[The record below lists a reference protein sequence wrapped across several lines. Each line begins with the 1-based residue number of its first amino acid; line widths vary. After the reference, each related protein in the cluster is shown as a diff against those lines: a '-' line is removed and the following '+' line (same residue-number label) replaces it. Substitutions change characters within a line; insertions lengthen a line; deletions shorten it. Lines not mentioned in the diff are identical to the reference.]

1 MQGSPF
7 VLLDLAASRL
17 ADRRREAAAWRL
29 ARAARAPAP
38 SLRRRLASALRGL
51 ANWLAQQPSPAS
63 GGYGGPFRLADG
75 RVVWL
80 RPLRADDAPR
90 LIDLSTRL
98 SLETVRRRFL
108 RERPACDP
116 KEAHE
121 LAAAEQTR
129 HVAIAAVPS
138 PAAPGPIV
146 AVGRF
151 HGNGPQ
157 RAELA
162 LLVEDAYQHV
172 GLGRLLLTRL
182 IEEAE
187 QRHLRLLEGYALY
200 DNAPVLRLLRSSGW
214 PLDVRHHDGAVLVV
228 QLLLGLRPHR
238 PGSSVPVSSSSFAP
252 DG

>member
-1 MQGSPF
+1 M
-7 VLLDLAASRL
+7 
-17 ADRRREAAAWRL
+17 
-29 ARAARAPAP
+29 
-38 SLRRRLASALRGL
+38 
-51 ANWLAQQPSPAS
+51 
-63 GGYGGPFRLADG
+63 
-75 RVVWL
+75 WL

-121 LAAAEQTR
+121 LAAVEQTR
-129 HVAIAAVPS
+129 QVAIAAVPS

-182 IEEAE
+182 IEEAA

-214 PLDVRHHDGAVLVV
+214 PLDVRHHDGAVLIV
-228 QLLLGLRPHR
+228 QLLLGQVPTRQAHSFPAPRPALRPTGGENPR
-238 PGSSVPVSSSSFAP
+238 IDGAARCVIAP
-252 DG
+252 